1 MFGYLIPR
9 SYKEALEFD
18 EENNSTKWADATRDE
33 MDCIKE
39 QQVFTKHQRAKW
51 DSNHRKILNA
61 PPNHQKI
68 RVNLIV
74 LVKHKWETQGKAC
87 S

>member
-18 EENNSTKWADATRDE
+18 EENNNTKWADATRDE

-39 QQVFTKHQRAKW
+39 QQVSQTPKGQMRFKSQENPKCTSQSPENQRK
-51 DSNHRKILNA
+51 LNICGET
-61 PPNHQKI
+61 Q
-68 RVNLIV
+68 
-74 LVKHKWETQGKAC
+74 WETQGKAC